1 MVRLKAT
8 VLNDKKC
15 AEYVWTGLIRGFNS
29 INSIMVNNIIIIN
42 NVNIKMCTIWL
53 DVCLSK
59 QEMPTGAKGH
69 ADFIICSAAKSEL
82 NLDYFGAET
91 LKKII
96 FKTLP
101 KARRTR
107 GLSLYHEITV
117 HKS

>member
-15 AEYVWTGLIRGFNS
+15 AEYVWTGHIRGFNS

-69 ADFIICSAAKSEL
+69 ADFIMCSAAKSEL
-82 NLDYFGAET
+82 NLDYFGANF
-91 LKKII
+91 KKDYI
-96 FKTLP
+96 
-101 KARRTR
+101 
-107 GLSLYHEITV
+107 
-117 HKS
+117 

>member
-1 MVRLKAT
+1 MVYHKLMVRLKAA

-15 AEYVWTGLIRGFNS
+15 AEYVWTGVSSEGFNS
-29 INSIMVNNIIIIN
+29 ITNIMVNNIIIIN

-82 NLDYFGAET
+82 NLEYI
-91 LKKII
+91 L
-96 FKTLP
+96 
-101 KARRTR
+101 RRK
-107 GLSLYHEITV
+107 L
-117 HKS
+117 

>member
-1 MVRLKAT
+1 MVRFKAA

-82 NLDYFGAET
+82 NLDYFWGGNFEKIT
-91 LKKII
+91 LKKGQLCG
-96 FKTLP
+96 KTGTFQLMFY
-101 KARRTR
+101 T
-107 GLSLYHEITV
+107 I
-117 HKS
+117 